1 MPKIIKADLIQL
13 FDFPRMRILQS
24 MEVAHCPHA
33 VFFNAADE
41 QCITCHQGEE
51 CVWINHNDE
60 MVAMEQKSVN
70 DLTQQLLVAVD
81 FVDSSLSP
89 HHLSRRNCQ
98 CENCVWLAKV
108 QLVLQGDSLSK

>member
-1 MPKIIKADLIQL
+1 MSNINKADLIQL
-13 FDFPRMRILQS
+13 FDFPRSRILKS
-24 MEVAHCPHA
+24 MEVTHCPHA
-33 VFFNAADE
+33 VFFNASDE

-60 MVAMEQKSVN
+60 MVAMEEKSIE
-70 DLTQQLLVAVD
+70 DLKQQILVAVD

-98 CENCVWLAKV
+98 CENCVWLRQV
-108 QLVLQGDSLSK
+108 QLTLKGESSSD